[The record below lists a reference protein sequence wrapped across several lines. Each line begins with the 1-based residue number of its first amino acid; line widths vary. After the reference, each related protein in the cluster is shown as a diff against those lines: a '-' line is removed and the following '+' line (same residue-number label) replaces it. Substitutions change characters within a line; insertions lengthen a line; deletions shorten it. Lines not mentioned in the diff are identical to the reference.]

1 MHKPSTFRDYVI
13 ASLMAG
19 ALVAFFSLYLF
30 IRRGYLFDAPP
41 TADTL
46 YVFNKVLIGA
56 GTILLALTFL
66 IGPIVRYFDR
76 LDAWL
81 GYRKEIGIVGALL
94 AVSHG
99 LISYFLLPLKFPA
112 SKLDFTS
119 LTFAAGLI
127 GAFLLAFLFI
137 ISFKKAIDLL
147 GGSRWW
153 FLQRWGLR
161 LVIALTLI
169 HVYVMKWDGWM
180 KWLKQGGVPTAEL
193 AHPLM
198 PGLGMLVTL
207 FLTWV
212 VIVRLYE
219 SVFLFKDFGI
229 TTKEISID
237 PILKARGR
245 RFLLSSF
252 SVLVVLY
259 AIVFFRFV
267 TP

>member
-1 MHKPSTFRDYVI
+1 MHKPSTFRDYMI

-19 ALVAFFSLYLF
+19 ALVSFFSLYLF

-41 TADTL
+41 TADIL

-76 LDAWL
+76 LDQWL
-81 GYRKEIGIVGALL
+81 GYRKEIGIMGGLL
-94 AVSHG
+94 AVFHG
-99 LISYFLLPLKFPA
+99 LISYFFLPLKFSEIDLA
-112 SKLDFTS
+112 S
-119 LTFAAGLI
+119 LTFAAGLV
-127 GAFLLAFLFI
+127 GAFLLIFLFI
-137 ISFKKAIDLL
+137 ISFKKAIEVL

-180 KWLKQGGVPTAEL
+180 KWLKQGGVVTPEL
-193 AHPLM
+193 ARPLL

-219 SVFLFKDFGI
+219 SLFLFKDFGI
-229 TTKEISID
+229 ATKEISMD

-245 RFLLSSF
+245 RFFLFSLSI
-252 SVLVVLY
+252 LVALY
-259 AIVFFRFV
+259 VIIFIRFV